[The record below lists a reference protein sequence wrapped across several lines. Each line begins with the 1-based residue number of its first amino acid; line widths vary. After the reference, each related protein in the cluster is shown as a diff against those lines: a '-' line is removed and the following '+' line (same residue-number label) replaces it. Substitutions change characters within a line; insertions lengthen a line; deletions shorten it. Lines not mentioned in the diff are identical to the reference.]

1 MGGENTQRPIAGE
14 DTSTATPPGTRLEQE
29 EKLPQH
35 HAQAERP
42 LAPGQQAATTVE
54 RNFAGTASIRLHFE
68 ASVLGPATTS
78 PQKWKASPRSVA
90 SLARMSQQSGETPG
104 ATLGV
109 SGAAKASPRS
119 VPPRRK
125 LVDLTDE
132 QRQQWMAQVRRQQE
146 GQTTVASKTVVAP
159 PLHPDPTQ
167 NKNEPHGDTRLESRQ
182 ESPLESRGQ
191 AGNVHDDSYDD
202 IIGV

>member
-1 MGGENTQRPIAGE
+1 M
-14 DTSTATPPGTRLEQE
+14 
-29 EKLPQH
+29 PQH
-35 HAQAERP
+35 HAQAEWP

-54 RNFAGTASIRLHFE
+54 RSFAGTASIRLHFE
-68 ASVLGPATTS
+68 ASVLGGPATTS

-90 SLARMSQQSGETPG
+90 SLARMSQQSGETLG

-146 GQTTVASKTVVAP
+146 GQATIESKTVVAP
-159 PLHPDPTQ
+159 PLPPDPTK
-167 NKNEPHGDTRLESRQ
+167 NKNVPHGDTRLESRQ
-182 ESPLESRGQ
+182 ESRLESRGQ
-191 AGNVHDDSYDD
+191 AGNEQDDSYDD